1 MILKTFLSTISSG
14 VHFLIKQKL
23 CKHFL
28 QSRKWY
34 IEKTRQ
40 LFKILFTIWFIVVPE
55 KHFVKSRIAR
65 KFDLTFSIEIIIS
78 INYYKCVTK
87 YLNK

>member
-1 MILKTFLSTISSG
+1 MIHWKD
-14 VHFLIKQKL
+14 KK
-23 CKHFL
+23 
-28 QSRKWY
+28 
-34 IEKTRQ
+34 